1 MSHTHHVEDL
11 FDFQALWVI
20 QPGHV
25 QPDRA
30 KYQIFGPERQ
40 LLAAA
45 AETERRARL
54 TLFSRT
60 MPDSSLLE
68 IVTAQGEPLLTMV
81 RHHTE
86 WITEI
91 LDPTGVVIGR
101 IRTGGTR
108 RHYTLLDETGQTIGK
123 VVGDLGLKKF
133 SVTDASGGS
142 LARVRKT
149 RAGLFKEMLTSNDHY
164 KLEFVGPVPQQLR
177 VLIAMVPIILDLTL
191 YEPS

>member
-1 MSHTHHVEDL
+1 MDDL

-20 QPGHV
+20 QPGHL

-30 KYQIFGPERQ
+30 KYQIFGPDRQ

-54 TLFSRT
+54 SFLSKPV
-60 MPDSSLLE
+60 PDSSALE
-68 IVTAQGEPLLTMV
+68 IVTAAGDPLLTMI
-81 RHHTE
+81 RQQTE
-86 WITEI
+86 WLTEI
-91 LDPTGVVIGR
+91 LDPEGVVVGR

-108 RHYTLLDETGQTIGK
+108 RHYTLLDEPGQVIGK

-133 SVTDASGGS
+133 AVTDAGGGG
-142 LARVRKT
+142 LANVRKT

-164 KLEFVGPVPQQLR
+164 KVEFIGPVPRQLR
-177 VLIAMVPIILDLTL
+177 TLIAMVPIVLDLTL
-191 YEPS
+191 YEPA